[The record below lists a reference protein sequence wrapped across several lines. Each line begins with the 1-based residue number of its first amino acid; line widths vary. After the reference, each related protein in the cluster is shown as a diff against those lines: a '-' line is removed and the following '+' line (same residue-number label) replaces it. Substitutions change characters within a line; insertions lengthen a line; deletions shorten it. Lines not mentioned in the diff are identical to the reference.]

1 MKNISL
7 LRKNIIFAI
16 LILSA
21 SLVSCNGKKY
31 NLPKETLVIT
41 KADGTN
47 VEVKAELATKDE
59 ERQYGFMNRKVIPD
73 GTGMLFVFTTD
84 RQLDFWMKNTPHPL
98 SIAYIDSF
106 GVIRD
111 ILNMQPY
118 STRSVSSTRKV
129 RFALEVPQGWFV
141 ANGIKTG
148 DTVTRNDGS
157 ALKTISAR

>member
-73 GTGMLFVFTTD
+73 GHVATYIPQLGTVDPNLLGITMVTKDGDVYSAGDCDTRFTI
-84 RQLDFWMKNTPHPL
+84 Q
-98 SIAYIDSF
+98 SIS
-106 GVIRD
+106 
-111 ILNMQPY
+111 
-118 STRSVSSTRKV
+118 
-129 RFALEVPQGWFV
+129 
-141 ANGIKTG
+141 
-148 DTVTRNDGS
+148 
-157 ALKTISAR
+157 KTISLIMALIIIASMLLTKKLDKNTQED